1 MNQYLL
7 VIKMNREKYYYSFG
21 WLVLLILLICG
32 CVGKKPDDDV
42 ELIKQVLTGLE
53 RGINQKNLAVLDSLL
68 LDKKKNLSYR
78 LLDSLSQEGEYV
90 NSSILSKSFIIHQDS
105 AEVRLIL
112 GLRLKSEIIIE
123 KEEIGEIE
131 KQVRLLLNKK
141 RGKWKI
147 RDFKMIPTEE

>member
-1 MNQYLL
+1 M
-7 VIKMNREKYYYSFG
+7 
-21 WLVLLILLICG
+21 
-32 CVGKKPDDDV
+32 GKKPDDDV

-68 LDKKKNLSYR
+68 LDKKKNLSCR

>member
-1 MNQYLL
+1 M
-7 VIKMNREKYYYSFG
+7 
-21 WLVLLILLICG
+21 
-32 CVGKKPDDDV
+32 GKKPDDDV

>member
-1 MNQYLL
+1 M
-7 VIKMNREKYYYSFG
+7 
-21 WLVLLILLICG
+21 
-32 CVGKKPDDDV
+32 GKKPDDDV

-112 GLRLKSEIIIE
+112 GLKLKSEIIIE